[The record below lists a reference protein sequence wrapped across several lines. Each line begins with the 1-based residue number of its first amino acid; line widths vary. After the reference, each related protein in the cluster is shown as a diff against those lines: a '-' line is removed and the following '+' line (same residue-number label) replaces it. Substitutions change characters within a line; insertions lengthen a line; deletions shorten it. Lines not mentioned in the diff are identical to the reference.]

1 MNKVKKITL
10 IIIICM
16 IFGEKSY
23 ARYIKTEKLKVEQK
37 IARPILKI
45 QEGES
50 IKINTENKEGYYEF
64 SVKNF
69 DSEQISDVNYL
80 YTIQIIFNSQ
90 LSTNPD
96 LELYDSER
104 KITLINMKTN
114 PIFIKGNEKI
124 EQKYRLK
131 INYNEVEGGKD
142 IIDKVQIKINAEQE
156 KSNV

>member
-1 MNKVKKITL
+1 M
-10 IIIICM
+10 
-16 IFGEKSY
+16 
-23 ARYIKTEKLKVEQK
+23 
-37 IARPILKI
+37 
-45 QEGES
+45 
-50 IKINTENKEGYYEF
+50 
-64 SVKNF
+64 
-69 DSEQISDVNYL
+69 
-80 YTIQIIFNSQ
+80 
-90 LSTNPD
+90 STNPD